1 MYLMR
6 FYFSFFFIKDL
17 KISPFY
23 YIVCTEMATGCMCV
37 VSTAPLP

>member
-1 MYLMR
+1 MYLMC
-6 FYFSFFFIKDL
+6 FYFSFFIKDL

-23 YIVCTEMATGCMCV
+23 YIVCTEMATGRMCV